1 MCTHVLGIDIAQ
13 DTFDVAL
20 RNGKDVCGTGHFD
33 NCDTGFES
41 LHRWLENRKVDSLHA
56 CMEATSR
63 YGIAL
68 ATFLHAQGYD
78 VSIVNP
84 SRIRHYG
91 RSQLSRTKTDKAD
104 ALLIADFC
112 VTQAPSLWE
121 PPSDFH
127 TELQA
132 LNRYLNDLK
141 ANRAQEKTRLDSG
154 IPSHSVKSA
163 IQDHIDFLDDQIK
176 QVEKEIKE
184 LLKQDDEYRQQLKLL
199 TSIPGIGLITALNF
213 LAEVPDISAFPQ
225 ARQLA
230 AFAGLC
236 PTEHRSGTSVRKKS
250 RLSKTGSKRLRT
262 IFFMSALTVKKN
274 GNPLISPL
282 IDRMEKEGRADK
294 IIIGAIMRKLL
305 HLAYGVLKTGKP
317 FDPQYLSGPLGA

>member
-1 MCTHVLGIDIAQ
+1 MCTYVLGIDIAQ

-20 RNGKDVCGTGHFD
+20 RNGEDVCGTGHFD

-41 LHRWLENRKVDSLHA
+41 LRRWLENRQVESLHA

-68 ATFLHAQGYD
+68 ATFLHAHGYD

-84 SRIRHYG
+84 SRIYNYG

-112 VTQAPSLWE
+112 VTQTPSLWE

-132 LNRYLNDLK
+132 LTRYLNDLK
-141 ANRAQEKTRLDSG
+141 TTRTQEKTRLRSN
-154 IPSHSVKSA
+154 IPSHSVNNA
-163 IQDHIDFLDDQIK
+163 IEDHIGYLNKQIE
-176 QVEKEIKE
+176 QVEQEIRE
-184 LLKQDDEYRQQLKLL
+184 LLKQDDEHREKVKLL
-199 TSIPGIGLITALNF
+199 TSIPGIGLITAAKF
-213 LAEVPDISAFPQ
+213 LAEVPDVSAFPQ

-262 IFFMSALTVKKN
+262 MFFMSALSVKKN

-305 HLAYGVLKTGKP
+305 HIAYGVLKTGKP
-317 FDPQYLSGPLGA
+317 FDPKYLSGPIGA